1 MKINYQGMQ
10 IYVKDD
16 YEAISKKAA
25 QIIAAQMILKDRSV
39 LGLAT
44 GSTPEGMYGE
54 LVKIYKEGEIDFSEI
69 TCFNLDEYYQLEPDN
84 DQSYAY
90 YMNKNLFSKVNIN
103 MENVHIPNGMAED
116 LEKACQRYD
125 DQIVAAGNIDIQLL
139 GIGNNGHIGFNEPD
153 IRFEAGTHLVKL
165 DEDTIEANARFF
177 NSTEDVPKEAI
188 SMGIRNIMHAK
199 KILLIANGEKKAKIL
214 AEMLFGDVTPNLPA
228 SILQLHND
236 VTIILDKAAATYIVE
251 KLKPDGDIV

>member
-10 IYVKDD
+10 IYIKDS
-16 YEAISKKAA
+16 YEAISEKAA
-25 QIIAAQMILKDRSV
+25 QIVAAQMILKEDSI

-44 GSTPEGMYGE
+44 GSTPEGMYAR
-54 LVKIYKEGEIDFSEI
+54 LVEMYQEGKIDFSEI
-69 TCFNLDEYYQLEPDN
+69 TSFNLDEYYQLDPEN

-90 YMNKNLFSKVNIN
+90 YMNKHLFSKVN
-103 MENVHIPNGMAED
+103 MNVDRIHIPSGVTDDVEAVC
-116 LEKACQRYD
+116 KAYD
-125 DQIVAAGNIDIQLL
+125 ENIVAHGNIDIQVL

-153 IRFEAGTHLVKL
+153 LRFEAGTHLVEL

-177 NSTEDVPKEAI
+177 DSKEDVPKKAI

-199 KILLIANGEKKAKIL
+199 KILLIANGEKKAEIL
-214 AEMLFGDVTPNLPA
+214 AQMLFGDVTPNVPA

-236 VTIILDKAAATYIVE
+236 VTVILDKEAAKYIVE
-251 KLKPDGDIV
+251 KLVDKKSIA